1 MPGVVVIGAQWGDEG
16 KGKLIYDP
24 HKTGIRIIKPAAWWM
39 ILKTDEG
46 IVEYYKHWI
55 KKYHN
60 VKFEQTIWGSHI
72 SVNRGFPPPNK
83 ALWGKYAGEEIEYTY
98 SNRIYLA
105 NEIFFCVDAYSTRL
119 EEIREELGLTR
130 LPNYG
135 FHITI
140 GRLNKQHSPQ
150 GATQGCREVF
160 KK

>member
-1 MPGVVVIGAQWGDEG
+1 MFTSV
-16 KGKLIYDP
+16 GKLIYDP
-24 HKTGIRIIKPAAWWM
+24 HKTGIRIIKSADWWM

-46 IVEYYKHWI
+46 IVEYYKYWI
-55 KKYHN
+55 RKYHN

-83 ALWGKYAGEEIEYTY
+83 TLWGKHTGEEIEFTY

-105 NEIFFCVDAYSTRL
+105 NDIFFCVDAYSARL

-135 FHITI
+135 FHVTI
-140 GRLNKQHSPQ
+140 GRLDSKYKDS
-150 GATQGCREVF
+150 GKATLKAAFNR
-160 KK
+160 